1 MESWLDVLSKALA
14 AGEVSR
20 REALRRV
27 SGAASGVLL
36 AALGIGCAEDTAGPD
51 AGGGIDAV
59 RGRCKKVGQK
69 CRQDAEC
76 CSSFCPPQTGKC
88 SCPPDTTICPNTGQ
102 CIFCDSGQVLNPN
115 TCQCECLESCE
126 TCSAGGTCDAG
137 DFGSCGGC
145 GAVCFTTVEG
155 TPFCGSFAFCSDLPP
170 CTTTGDCPTGWACTV
185 NTCCGVEGVCSPPC
199 GTSAVATGLSA
210 ARTGPM
216 NASR

>member
-88 SCPPDTTICPNTGQ
+88 SCPSDNSQICPRTGL
-102 CIFCDSGQVLNPN
+102 CVDCPPPRVLNSA
-115 TCQCECLESCE
+115 CECICE
-126 TCSAGGTCDAG
+126 EACQTCTEV
-137 DFGSCGGC
+137 GSCFTDFVRCGNCNLAACFATIEGPTFCAATNLGC
-145 GAVCFTTVEG
+145 ENA
-155 TPFCGSFAFCSDLPP
+155 TPCASSAE
-170 CTTTGDCPTGWACTV
+170 CPTGWACV
-185 NTCCGVEGVCSPPC
+185 VGSCCASGPEDFVCAPPC
-199 GTSAVATGLSA
+199 GATG
-210 ARTGPM
+210 
-216 NASR
+216 